1 MKRKFSIWEIII
13 YVTLL
18 YVLIY
23 TLLRAFGFIK
33 TPMLIEQSPYIAG
46 AIGGIAI
53 YRWLNDRFS
62 KLEKN
67 IVEIKI
73 RCDERSKHLYKKSK

>member
-13 YVTLL
+13 YAALF
-18 YVLIY
+18 YVLVY
-23 TLLRAFGFIK
+23 ALLKAFGFIK
-33 TPMLIEQSPYIAG
+33 SPMLIEQSPYIAG

-62 KLEKN
+62 KLEKD
-67 IVEIKI
+67 IVEIKT
-73 RCDERSKHLYKKSK
+73 RCDERSKHLYKKR

>member
-13 YVTLL
+13 YAALF
-18 YVLIY
+18 YVLAY
-23 TLLRAFGFIK
+23 ALLKAFGFIK
-33 TPMLIEQSPYIAG
+33 SPMLIEQSPYIAG

-62 KLEKN
+62 KLEKD
-67 IVEIKI
+67 IVEIKT
-73 RCDERSKHLYKKSK
+73 RCDERSKHLYKKR